1 MVKHSVT
8 YCCEGAQKEERS
20 SFMPATEMKSARLL
34 GTGTGKKKNKHRGR
48 LEEEKEQRQD
58 TNLVVKIQLMVRED
72 KKQNNTAFSRGSV
85 IDLLQLITMLT
96 TMLSF

>member
-34 GTGTGKKKNKHRGR
+34 GTGTEKKKKTRGR
-48 LEEEKEQRQD
+48 LEEEMRQD

-72 KKQNNTAFSRGSV
+72 
-85 IDLLQLITMLT
+85 
-96 TMLSF
+96 

>member
-34 GTGTGKKKNKHRGR
+34 GTGTEKKTKKKTKTRGR

-72 KKQNNTAFSRGSV
+72 KKTKQYC
-85 IDLLQLITMLT
+85 I
-96 TMLSF
+96 